1 MPSSNKEGK
10 GTIITWI
17 SECHDSIKRVLDLGA
32 GIGTYSKLLRG
43 KHRYL
48 THSHWTAIEV
58 WEPYIRKYNLRS
70 MYHEVYNEDIRTFD
84 YKKLKWVDLT
94 FAGDVL
100 EHITKEE
107 AIDVINKV
115 MGISRIAIISI
126 PIIHMPQGEAEGNPY
141 EVHVKDDWTH
151 EEVLDTFPHIQKFDA
166 GRKVGVYWL
175 EK

>member
-10 GTIITWI
+10 GSIIGWI
-17 SECHDSIKRVLDLGA
+17 HERQHDIKRVLDLGP
-32 GIGTYSKLLRG
+32 GIGTYSKFLRG

-48 THSHWTAIEV
+48 AHSHWIGIEV
-58 WEPYIRKYNLRS
+58 WKPYITKYNLNV
-70 MYHEVYNEDIRTFD
+70 MYHEIYNEDIRTFD
-84 YKKLKWVDLT
+84 YKKLKWVDCT

-115 MGISRIAIISI
+115 FEISKIIIISI
-126 PIIHMPQGEAEGNPY
+126 PIIYMPQEESENNPY
-141 EVHVKDDWTH
+141 EVHVKPDWTH
-151 EEVLDTFPHIQKFDA
+151 TEVLDTFPYIQKYEV
-166 GRKVGVYWL
+166 GKKIGVYWL